1 MNALAAIAPEAAAKP
16 ALYIIDT
23 DDVARASLHALL
35 SGRFGCVVRG
45 FRSGN
50 AFLEEAVDTPPGVV
64 LIDAHGTAPDSIDVL
79 KAIGSHEGRFVPVM
93 MAGQANVTL
102 AVEAMK
108 ANAADFLEKPCD
120 PTRLMAAIECALA
133 RLEAA
138 RTAVNRTRKARANIA
153 KLSSR
158 ELEVLKG
165 LIDGR
170 PNKQIAHELSLSPRT
185 VEIYRANLMDKLE
198 VRSLSEAL
206 RIAFLAG
213 LFPDF

>member
-1 MNALAAIAPEAAAKP
+1 
-16 ALYIIDT
+16 
-23 DDVARASLHALL
+23 
-35 SGRFGCVVRG
+35 
-45 FRSGN
+45 
-50 AFLEEAVDTPPGVV
+50 VV
-64 LIDAHGTAPDSIDVL
+64 LIDAHVAGPGGIDVL
-79 KAIGSHEGRFVPVM
+79 KAVGSHEGRFVPVM
-93 MAGQANVTL
+93 MAGQANVSL

-120 PTRLMAAIECALA
+120 PARLMAAVEFALTKLASA
-133 RLEAA
+133 RAV
-138 RTAVNRTRKARANIA
+138 VNRTRKARANIA

-213 LFPDF
+213 LFPDI